1 MRRTGADTDPAS
13 VRSRRAAPHT
23 ENPESPGS
31 DMSRLAVGLW
41 WGWAI
46 GIHALALWALLEA
59 GFRF

>member
-1 MRRTGADTDPAS
+1 M
-13 VRSRRAAPHT
+13 
-23 ENPESPGS
+23 N
-31 DMSRLAVGLW
+31 RLLLGLW